1 MNMEGFKLIG
11 IRPLKNCDEQYLKNL
26 QKGTFYKFY
35 KDFHFLNSKDQ
46 DISTLNYTEESE
58 ENLFETSK
66 IKYSSSIPTSLYSIH
81 NHKIFNINISAIVGK
96 NGSGKSTIIELFS
109 LFIFS
114 LSVKLQLINVENLKK
129 EHGLSSFNK
138 TRLDKEISKLN
149 SFRCEIYYQ
158 IKDKIFCL
166 TKGAYIFEI
175 AEYNKLEN
183 EELYILNRKYSVNTQ
198 EKIDY
203 LKNTF
208 FYSILAN
215 YSLYGLN
222 TNDSGIWLKSIFHK
236 NDGYQT
242 PIVLN
247 PMRTDGNID
256 VNRLAYLSKARLL
269 SNIFKKLEEN
279 QKEEDSLRNL
289 TNNKIVRKLHLTL
302 DIDKFDNVDPE
313 NISKAISI
321 LNVINFE
328 GKSIHLGFSE
338 KYLDSHFSLLMKS
351 FIPDFNDSSIY
362 IGSNTIRKL
371 TVEYILRK
379 AHAIISKYPEYKS
392 FSKKVFRS
400 NYIEDNVV
408 EAFNKL
414 AEDFSHSTLKLRQA
428 INFFVYDLYDIT
440 TIKKTFDIS
449 TNEKSVGIVDFVNNK
464 IEDLKSKDNSTKKL
478 DEKYNI
484 INFLPPSFF
493 EVDIEFKNKGFFKDL
508 SSGEKQM
515 VYSLASIIYHL
526 KNLKSISTVERIT
539 YKYFNIILDEV
550 ELCFHPQFQR
560 DYIYELIRTIN
571 SLDLNFEGINI
582 LFLTHSPFILSDIPN
597 SNILSLK
604 DGYPTDINLSNT
616 NTFGANII
624 DLLSNEF
631 FLEEGVIGKFA
642 QEKIQDVINYIN
654 YEDKRNEIKWITSK
668 KVAKDFIEI
677 IGEPYLR
684 EKIMDMFINT
694 FEEFKDDEIL
704 ILEERIKSLRSKK
717 NRL

>member
-1 MNMEGFKLIG
+1 MEGFKLIG
-11 IRPLKNCDEQYLKNL
+11 IRPLQNCDEQYLKNL
-26 QKGTFYKFY
+26 QKGIFYKFY
-35 KDFHFLNSKDQ
+35 KDFHFLNYKDE
-46 DISTLNYTEESE
+46 DISTLIYTETLEG
-58 ENLFETSK
+58 NLFETSK
-66 IKYSSSIPTSLYSIH
+66 IKYSSPIPTSLYSIQNH
-81 NHKIFNINISAIVGK
+81 NIFNINISAIVGK

-114 LSVKLQLINVENLKK
+114 LSIKLQLINVGSLKK
-129 EHGLSSFNK
+129 ELGPSSFNK
-138 TRLDKEISKLN
+138 TRLDKEINKLN
-149 SFRCEIYYQ
+149 RFRCEIYYQ
-158 IKDKIFCL
+158 LKGKIFCL
-166 TKGAYIFEI
+166 TKEAYTFEI
-175 AEYNKLEN
+175 TEYNKLEN
-183 EELYILNRKYSVNTQ
+183 EDLYIINRKYIVNTK
-198 EKIDY
+198 EKMDF

-222 TNDSGIWLKSIFHK
+222 TNEAGIWLKSIFHK

-256 VNRLAYLSKARLL
+256 VNRLTYLSKARLL
-269 SNIFKKLEEN
+269 SNIFKKLEYN

-289 TNNKIVRKLHLTL
+289 TNNKIVNKLHLSL
-302 DIDKFDNVDPE
+302 DANKFDNVDSE

-338 KYLDSHFSLLMKS
+338 KYLDSHLSLLIKS
-351 FIPDFNDSSIY
+351 FIPDFNSSSIY
-362 IGSNTIRKL
+362 IGSNIIRKL
-371 TVEYILRK
+371 TVEYILKK
-379 AHAIISKYPEYKS
+379 AYTIISKYPEYKS
-392 FSKKVFRS
+392 FSQKVFRS
-400 NYIEDNVV
+400 NYNEGTVIK
-408 EAFNKL
+408 AFDKL

-428 INFFVYDLYDIT
+428 INFFAYNLYDIT
-440 TIKKTFDIS
+440 TTKKTFNIS
-449 TNEKSVGIVDFVNNK
+449 TNEKSEGIVDFINSK
-464 IEDLKSKDNSTKKL
+464 IEDLKSKDKNTKKL

-493 EVDIEFKNKGFFKDL
+493 EVDIEFKNNGFFKDL

-526 KNLKSISTVERIT
+526 KNLKSISTDERIT

-560 DYIYELIRTIN
+560 NYIYELIRTIN

-597 SNILSLK
+597 NNILSLIN
-604 DGYPTDINLSNT
+604 GHPMDINLSST

-654 YEDKRNEIKWITSK
+654 YKDKRNEIKWITSK
-668 KVAKDFIEI
+668 EVAKDFIQI

-684 EKIMDMFINT
+684 EKIMDMFINA

-704 ILEERIKSLRSKK
+704 KLEERLNMLKLKRF
-717 NRL
+717 NL